1 MCAKLSPPRRVYRLS
16 WNFVGIYNST
26 WAIVWGT
33 FQLPVGT
40 SNRKLAVMEVLSSFF
55 DSSNL
60 EATKTI
66 FVRVC
71 LYTRAWEAKIFKS
84 LWRLPWSKY
93 RKRRKVLTLQ
103 NCTLFSSS
111 IFLTSGSDIFNFLF
125 TKNSK
130 FSGYEVS
137 TGSRKIP
144 PAIARVEL
152 YITPKFHANRSTR
165 LGDSFSHIKCIAS

>member
-1 MCAKLSPPRRVYRLS
+1 M
-16 WNFVGIYNST
+16 GIYNST
-26 WAIVWGT
+26 RAIVWGT

-111 IFLTSGSDIFNFLF
+111 IFLTSGSDILNFRF
-125 TKNSK
+125 TKNSQ
-130 FSGYEVS
+130 FPVLRFRPEVE
-137 TGSRKIP
+137 KYPIQWP
-144 PAIARVEL
+144 
-152 YITPKFHANRSTR
+152 R
-165 LGDSFSHIKCIAS
+165 LSCIYPQSFMKVGKPV

>member
-40 SNRKLAVMEVLSSFF
+40 SKPEIGYFSWTGSWKHWNRKSKSISFESLWISVMEVLSSFF

-93 RKRRKVLTLQ
+93 RKRRIVLTLQ

-111 IFLTSGSDIFNFLF
+111 IFLTSGSDILNFRF
-125 TKNSK
+125 TKNSQ
-130 FSGYEVS
+130 FPVLRFRPEVE
-137 TGSRKIP
+137 KYP
-144 PAIARVEL
+144 MQ
-152 YITPKFHANRSTR
+152 
-165 LGDSFSHIKCIAS
+165 